1 MIKFGTDGWRA
12 LIAEDFTFENVQIV
26 SQAFADYIGKT
37 SHPVIIGYDNRFL
50 SEEFALTAAK
60 VVASNGIRVLLSD
73 SSCPTPAVSFHVKEG
88 SAAAGIMITAS
99 HNPPEWN
106 GFKVKGAYGGSATI
120 EITKGIEKKLSPG
133 RPVSLKEGIDIE
145 KFDPKK
151 GYLEKLRSFVDM
163 AKISSVN
170 SPILINPM
178 FGSGSGYFTELL
190 KGTLNIREINS
201 HRDTYFGGV
210 NPEPIP
216 VNLKSFMS
224 LCAKEKAFG
233 IVLDG
238 DADRIGAVSSDG
250 TYINTHQIFALLL
263 YHLVKNKKMSGAV
276 VKTFNM
282 SRLIDMMTNRYSL
295 KLHETP
301 IGFKHICD
309 LMIKEDILIGGEE
322 SGGMG
327 IKDHL
332 PERDGLLAGLLLIEL
347 MAFEGKSIEAIL
359 DDISTQ
365 FARFYYDRI
374 DVHINNEQKEAINK
388 QLSGNPL
395 KELAGYRIKE
405 LKTLDGYKF
414 IFENGDWILFRPSGT
429 EPLLRIYCEADS
441 QDKVTKLLAEG
452 RKLLNI

>member
-12 LIAEDFTFENVQIV
+12 LIAKDFTFENVQIV

-50 SEEFALTAAK
+50 SEGFALAAAK
-60 VVASNGIRVLLSD
+60 VIASNGIRVLLSN
-73 SSCPTPAVSFHVKEG
+73 SSCPTPAVSFHVKEF

-106 GFKVKGAYGGSATI
+106 GFKVKGSYGGSAAI
-120 EITKGIEKKLSPG
+120 EITKGIEKKLSPDK
-133 RPVSLKEGIDIE
+133 PVSIKEGINIE

-170 SPILINPM
+170 SPILIDPM

-190 KGTLNIREINS
+190 KGTLNIREVNS
-201 HRDTYFGGV
+201 YRDAYFGGV

-216 VNLKSFMS
+216 ANLKSFMS
-224 LCAKEKAFG
+224 QCAKEKAFG

-282 SRLIDMMTNRYSL
+282 SRLIDMMAEKYAL

-301 IGFKHICD
+301 IGFKYICD

-327 IKDHL
+327 IKGHL

-347 MAFEGKSIEAIL
+347 MAFEGKSIETIL
-359 DDISTQ
+359 DDISKQ
-365 FARFYYDRI
+365 FARFYYDRVDIHI
-374 DVHINNEQKEAINK
+374 DNKQKEAVNK
-388 QLSGNPL
+388 ALSEHPP
-395 KELAGYRIKE
+395 KELAGHKIKE
-405 LKTLDGYKF
+405 SKTLDGYKF
-414 IFENGDWILFRPSGT
+414 FLENGDWILFRPSGT

-441 QDKVTKLLAEG
+441 QEKVAKLLAEG